1 MGLELIVMTSLV
13 LLWMAQTTS
22 ARLNGSLA
30 KEGCPAR
37 CGNISIP
44 YPFGIGDN
52 CSINDAFSVECTSDK
67 LYLVGINLEVLNMS
81 IESWYSG
88 GAGWVQV
95 NNPILSRSCPGVDG
109 SPDVVNGSASM
120 NLTGSPYVFSD
131 SSNAFISVGCNNH
144 ARVTNLV
151 DGTTAQCITICDG
164 STDRDNSCFGIN
176 CCQTTLPSNSS
187 YLLQVFNVNLSRIET
202 YNQSGGVHE
211 PCMYAFLVDKDWF
224 RYNLTDPFAL
234 QNMSHV
240 PAMLD
245 WNLYNMEPS
254 QLGIPKYRG
263 GDCGKTGWSTSS
275 SSYIYGVYCSCDR
288 GYEGNPYLPYGCRD
302 VCLRNQT
309 DPNCNLRKPKNSKT
323 KMILIG
329 VLAGSVGALLLLI
342 AAWRSYKLI
351 KKRNDVKRRQKFFK
365 KNGGFLL
372 QQQLSSADGRVEK
385 TKLFDSKVL
394 EKATDHYHE
403 NRILGRGGQGT
414 VYKGMLS
421 DGRIV
426 AVKKST
432 IVDEGKVDQF
442 INEVVILSQINHK
455 NVVKLLGCCL
465 ETEVPLLVYEF
476 ISNGTLFEHIHD
488 PSEDFPLSWEM
499 RFRIAIEIAG
509 ALSYLHCAASI
520 PIYHRDIKST
530 NILLDDKY
538 KAKVADFGTS
548 KSLNIDQTHFTTLVQ
563 GTFGYLDPE
572 YFQSSQ
578 FTEKSDVYSF
588 GVVIAELLTGQKPIC
603 FTRSEESRSLATYFI
618 QSMEENRILEILDP
632 RILKDGRREE
642 MIAVA
647 HLGKRCLNLNGKKRP
662 TMREVAI
669 ELEGIK
675 MSQGVSTTEQN
686 YQEEFEY
693 SITDLSEGWGIASTS
708 TTVNFLDSHK
718 ASSVDVQPLLLNKP

>member
-30 KEGCPAR
+30 KEGCQAW

-67 LYLVGINLEVLNMS
+67 LYLAGINLEVLNMS
-81 IESWYSG
+81 VDRWFSEG
-88 GAGWVQV
+88 PGWVQV
-95 NNPILSRSCPGVDG
+95 NNPVLSKSCPGE
-109 SPDVVNGSASM
+109 NGSADVVHGNTSVD
-120 NLTGSPYVFSD
+120 LTGSPFTFSY
-131 SSNAFISVGCNNH
+131 SSNVFISVGCNNH

-151 DGTTAQCITICDG
+151 DGITAQCITICDG
-164 STDRDNSCFGIN
+164 SPNQDNSCFGIN
-176 CCQTTLPSNSS
+176 CCQTTPPGNFSDDLR
-187 YLLQVFNVNLSRIET
+187 VFNVSLSRT
-202 YNQSGGVHE
+202 GTNNQRGGVPE
-211 PCMYAFLVDKDWF
+211 PLIPCMYAFLVDYNWF
-224 RYNLTDPFAL
+224 RYNLTDPFTL

-240 PAMLD
+240 PVMLD
-245 WNLYNMEPS
+245 WRLYNMKPS
-254 QLGIPKYRG
+254 QLGITNYRG
-263 GDCGKTGWSTSS
+263 CYCGNTSYGSS
-275 SSYIYGVYCSCDR
+275 SDIYSFTCECEP
-288 GYEGNPYLPYGCRD
+288 GYEGNPYLPYGC
-302 VCLRNQT
+302 V
-309 DPNCNLRKPKNSKT
+309 
-323 KMILIG
+323 G

-385 TKLFDSKVL
+385 TKLFDSKEL

-588 GVVIAELLTGQKPIC
+588 GVVLVELLTGQKPIC

-632 RILKDGRREE
+632 RILKDDRREE

-647 HLGKRCLNLNGKKRP
+647 HLGKKCLNLNGKKRP

-669 ELEGIK
+669 KLEGIK

-693 SITDLSEGWGIASTS
+693 STTDFSEVWGIASTS
-708 TTVNFLDSHK
+708 TTVNFPDSHK
-718 ASSVDVQPLLLNKP
+718 ASSVNVEVEVQPLLVNKP

>member
-1 MGLELIVMTSLV
+1 MNENVLV
-13 LLWMAQTTS
+13 
-22 ARLNGSLA
+22 
-30 KEGCPAR
+30 K
-37 CGNISIP
+37 
-44 YPFGIGDN
+44 
-52 CSINDAFSVECTSDK
+52 K
-67 LYLVGINLEVLNMS
+67 LM
-81 IESWYSG
+81 
-88 GAGWVQV
+88 
-95 NNPILSRSCPGVDG
+95 RS
-109 SPDVVNGSASM
+109 
-120 NLTGSPYVFSD
+120 
-131 SSNAFISVGCNNH
+131 
-144 ARVTNLV
+144 
-151 DGTTAQCITICDG
+151 
-164 STDRDNSCFGIN
+164 
-176 CCQTTLPSNSS
+176 
-187 YLLQVFNVNLSRIET
+187 
-202 YNQSGGVHE
+202 
-211 PCMYAFLVDKDWF
+211 
-224 RYNLTDPFAL
+224 
-234 QNMSHV
+234 
-240 PAMLD
+240 
-245 WNLYNMEPS
+245 
-254 QLGIPKYRG
+254 
-263 GDCGKTGWSTSS
+263 
-275 SSYIYGVYCSCDR
+275 
-288 GYEGNPYLPYGCRD
+288 
-302 VCLRNQT
+302 
-309 DPNCNLRKPKNSKT
+309 
-323 KMILIG
+323 

-372 QQQLSSADGRVEK
+372 QQQLSSTHGRVEK
-385 TKLFDSKVL
+385 TKLFDSKEL

-403 NRILGRGGQGT
+403 NRILGQGGQGT

-488 PSEDFPLSWEM
+488 PSEDFPLSWET

-538 KAKVADFGTS
+538 KTKVADFGTS

-563 GTFGYLDPE
+563 
-572 YFQSSQ
+572 
-578 FTEKSDVYSF
+578 
-588 GVVIAELLTGQKPIC
+588 GQKPIC

-632 RILKDGRREE
+632 RIRKDGQREE

-647 HLGKRCLNLNGKKRP
+647 HLGKRCLHLNGKERP

-686 YQEEFEY
+686 YQEEF
-693 SITDLSEGWGIASTS
+693 
-708 TTVNFLDSHK
+708 
-718 ASSVDVQPLLLNKP
+718 

>member
-1 MGLELIVMTSLV
+1 M
-13 LLWMAQTTS
+13 
-22 ARLNGSLA
+22 
-30 KEGCPAR
+30 
-37 CGNISIP
+37 
-44 YPFGIGDN
+44 Y
-52 CSINDAFSVECTSDK
+52 SVECRNHK
-67 LYLVGINLEVLNMS
+67 LYLTGINLEVLNIS
-81 IESWYSG
+81 VEGWP
-88 GAGWVQV
+88 GWVQV
-95 NNPILSRSCPGVDG
+95 NNPVLSRSCPGGNG
-109 SPDVVNGSASM
+109 SADVVNGSTSVD
-120 NLTGSPYVFSD
+120 LTGSPFVFSEG
-131 SSNAFISVGCNNH
+131 NMFISVGCNNH
-144 ARVTNLV
+144 ARVTNV
-151 DGTTAQCITICDG
+151 RDGTTAQCITICEV
-164 STDRDNSCFGIN
+164 SSDRDNSCFGIN
-176 CCQTTLPSNSS
+176 CCQTTIPGDS
-187 YLLQVFNVNLSRIET
+187 YTNLRVFNVSLSRT
-202 YNQSGGVHE
+202 GTNNHSGGVPE
-211 PCMYAFLVDKDWF
+211 PLIPCMYAFLVDYVWF
-224 RYNLTDPFAL
+224 RYNLTDPFTL

-240 PAMLD
+240 PVMLD
-245 WNLYNMEPS
+245 WRLYNMKPS
-254 QLGIPKYRG
+254 QLGITKYRG
-263 GDCGKTGWSTSS
+263 GYCGNTSYGSS
-275 SSYIYGVYCSCDR
+275 SDIYSVTCECEL
-288 GYEGNPYLPYGCRD
+288 GYEGNPYLPNGCVD

-309 DPNCNLRKPKNSKT
+309 DPNCYLRKPKNSKT

-385 TKLFDSKVL
+385 TKLFDSKEL

-403 NRILGRGGQGT
+403 NRILGKGGQGT

-509 ALSYLHCAASI
+509 ALSYLHYVQRPYPSI
-520 PIYHRDIKST
+520 TEI
-530 NILLDDKY
+530 
-538 KAKVADFGTS
+538 
-548 KSLNIDQTHFTTLVQ
+548 
-563 GTFGYLDPE
+563 
-572 YFQSSQ
+572 SSQ
-578 FTEKSDVYSF
+578 
-588 GVVIAELLTGQKPIC
+588 LTYYWMINIRRKLQ
-603 FTRSEESRSLATYFI
+603 TSERLNHLILIKLTSPHSYK
-618 QSMEENRILEILDP
+618 SMEENRILEILDP

-642 MIAVA
+642 MIAVS

-675 MSQGVSTTEQN
+675 MSQGVSTTQQN
-686 YQEEFEY
+686 HQEEFEY
-693 SITDLSEGWGIASTS
+693 STTDLSEVWGIASTS
-708 TTVNFLDSHK
+708 TTDNFLDSHK